1 LYDELLSPKRYNK
14 LIRPRASG
22 DGPTIV
28 YLGLRPSQFIDVDEQ
43 KEVMRTLVW
52 LEQEWQEPLLSWD
65 PQKYENI
72 QSIHIPAEEL
82 WRPDIVLYNNVNGKY
97 EITTMTRAEVFSN
110 GTVRWMPPALYLSAC
125 RIDMEYFPHDEQTC
139 SMRFGSWTYD
149 GSKVELRHHLQ
160 KFAPELH
167 RPIYIDYAADLHD
180 FESTVEYDITSL
192 SAICANN
199 FYQHSIH
206 PYPEITFRLRMRRR
220 YTFYAFNF
228 LFPCVGVAILA
239 VMTFILPPDCRE
251 KISLTI
257 NALLALTL
265 FFLLLI
271 SGTAPAT
278 SLAVPLMGKYL
289 LFTIVLITSSIFW
302 TVVVLNVHFRS
313 VETHSTPNWWLRR
326 IFLEIIPPFLGLR
339 PPNQSGGNP
348 CKMKSSNDQ
357 LELDTIKNEWAVD
370 RNGLTKCKSKGFPS
384 RTQETEYNPLACQ
397 ITRQLIE
404 QCSDETQLRM
414 RYKLHQVAEG
424 SQFIEHQLKSI
435 ERECNVALGNMVY
448 LRFLVAILMC
458 GLQGTFS
465 YKEASRLYDVLI
477 NQQGYNKILRPVANA
492 NDTLTVFFGLGLLQ
506 LMDLDEVNQIL
517 TTNVWVELEWT
528 DSKLVWEPKDFG
540 GVTALFIPSE
550 LLWLPDLLL
559 YNNADGNYVIDIMT
573 KAIVYY
579 NGTIRWT
586 PPAIFKSSCPINVQ
600 YFPYDIQECFMKF
613 GSWTYNGNQV
623 SLKHI
628 TQKRIPEHEGN
639 VHIDHAVNLKDFYP
653 SVEFE
658 LLEVSAIRRAE
669 YYTCCADP
677 FIDVTFKL
685 ALRRKTL
692 FYTINLIIPCVG
704 IAFLT
709 ILVFYLPSQSGG
721 KIALSI
727 NVLLGLTV
735 FLLLLAES
743 IPPTGLA
750 MPLIGKYLL
759 FTMGLVSLSI
769 LKTIFVLNLHHRT
782 PNKPAPNFGNGRIGR
797 KLLKLIGLEPPSKST
812 AKEDKSQLWPMSLGK
827 KGEIDRSMDAS
838 SAEQRL
844 LKFIHNLRTLAE
856 HFSKYEE
863 RKRYE
868 EDWLRLAM
876 ISDRICLCF
885 FMAACLTGKTMGD
898 LQITHW
904 DEKKDGVFSSN
915 KMKAMLEKEG
925 FTVIPYTFSPGT
937 DFPNHTHNV
946 DKKDAITAGKF
957 SFTMHGKT
965 VVLSAGDTIFVPK
978 NTVHA
983 AHVVGDE
990 DPIDFDYLE
999 FSMGEFVVDHWNE
1012 ATDGILNREN
1022 MKKKLEKQGYSAYP
1036 YTFNAGMTFGTHT
1049 HDVDK
1054 KDVVVD
1060 GRLEFHMYGKSIILE
1075 PGDTLEVPKGV
1086 PHSAK
1091 VIGTKNLEFFDATKL

>member
-1 LYDELLSPKRYNK
+1 MPPLTKIIIFLLYLTQSANAIKLEKKLYDELLSPKRYNK

-28 YLGLRPSQFIDVDEQ
+28 YLGLRLSQFINVDER

-52 LEQEWQEPLLSWD
+52 LEQEWQEPLLSWV
-65 PQKYENI
+65 PKEYGNI

-97 EITTMTRAEVFSN
+97 KITTMTRAEVFFN

-125 RIDMEYFPHDEQTC
+125 RIDMEYFPYDEQTC

-160 KFAPELH
+160 KFVPELH

-180 FESTVEYDITSL
+180 FESTIEYDIIYL
-192 SAICANN
+192 SAICSNN
-199 FYQHSIH
+199 FYQHSVH
-206 PYPEITFRLRMRRR
+206 PYPEITFKLRMHRR
-220 YTFYAFNF
+220 YTFYTFNL
-228 LFPCVGVAILA
+228 LFPCVGIAILA

-251 KISLTI
+251 KIALTI
-257 NALLALTL
+257 NTFLALTL

-271 SGTAPAT
+271 SETAPPT

-313 VETHSTPNWWLRR
+313 VKTHSTPNWWSV
-326 IFLEIIPPFLGLR
+326 IDH
-339 PPNQSGGNP
+339 SGI
-348 CKMKSSNDQ
+348 DV
-357 LELDTIKNEWAVD
+357 IKNRWIMNK
-370 RNGLTKCKSKGFPS
+370 NGLMNYKSEGLLSSAKEEKNNS
-384 RTQETEYNPLACQ
+384 LAYQ
-397 ITRQLIE
+397 ITRQLVE
-404 QCSDETQLRM
+404 QCSDETQLRI
-414 RYKLHQVAEG
+414 RNKLHQVADG
-424 SQFIEHQLKSI
+424 SNFIEKQL
-435 ERECNVALGNMVY
+435 NVIKMESN
-448 LRFLVAILMC
+448 
-458 GLQGTFS
+458 
-465 YKEASRLYDVLI
+465 EASRLYDVLM

-506 LMDLDEVNQIL
+506 LIDLDEVNQIL

-528 DSKLVWEPKDFG
+528 DSKLVWEPEDFG

-573 KAIVYY
+573 KAIIYY

-613 GSWTYNGNQV
+613 GSWTYNGHQV

-639 VHIDHAVNLKDFYP
+639 VHIDHAIDLKDFYP

-735 FLLLLAES
+735 S
-743 IPPTGLA
+743 
-750 MPLIGKYLL
+750 
-759 FTMGLVSLSI
+759 
-769 LKTIFVLNLHHRT
+769 
-782 PNKPAPNFGNGRIGR
+782 
-797 KLLKLIGLEPPSKST
+797 
-812 AKEDKSQLWPMSLGK
+812 
-827 KGEIDRSMDAS
+827 
-838 SAEQRL
+838 
-844 LKFIHNLRTLAE
+844 
-856 HFSKYEE
+856 HFY
-863 RKRYE
+863 
-868 EDWLRLAM
+868 
-876 ISDRICLCF
+876 
-885 FMAACLTGKTMGD
+885 
-898 LQITHW
+898 QIN
-904 DEKKDGVFSSN
+904 SN
-915 KMKAMLEKEG
+915 K
-925 FTVIPYTFSPGT
+925 
-937 DFPNHTHNV
+937 
-946 DKKDAITAGKF
+946 
-957 SFTMHGKT
+957 
-965 VVLSAGDTIFVPK
+965 
-978 NTVHA
+978 
-983 AHVVGDE
+983 
-990 DPIDFDYLE
+990 
-999 FSMGEFVVDHWNE
+999 
-1012 ATDGILNREN
+1012 
-1022 MKKKLEKQGYSAYP
+1022 
-1036 YTFNAGMTFGTHT
+1036 
-1049 HDVDK
+1049 
-1054 KDVVVD
+1054 
-1060 GRLEFHMYGKSIILE
+1060 
-1075 PGDTLEVPKGV
+1075 
-1086 PHSAK
+1086 
-1091 VIGTKNLEFFDATKL
+1091 

>member
-1 LYDELLSPKRYNK
+1 MRYNK
-14 LIRPRASG
+14 LIRPKASG
-22 DGPTIV
+22 DGPTTV

-97 EITTMTRAEVFSN
+97 EITTMTRAEVFFN

-125 RIDMEYFPHDEQTC
+125 RIDMEYFPYDEQTC
-139 SMRFGSWTYD
+139 AMRFGSWTYD

-180 FESTVEYDITSL
+180 FESTVEYDIISL

-199 FYQHSIH
+199 FYQHSVH
-206 PYPEITFRLRMRRR
+206 PYPEITFKLRMRRR

-228 LFPCVGVAILA
+228 LLPCVGVAILS

-257 NALLALTL
+257 NALIALTL

-271 SGTAPAT
+271 SETAPAT

-313 VETHSTPNWWLRR
+313 VETHSTPSWWVRR

-339 PPNQSGGNP
+339 PPNPSGGSHDR
-348 CKMKSSNDQ
+348 MKLANDHS
-357 LELDTIKNEWAVD
+357 ELDVIKNKWAVTK
-370 RNGLTKCKSKGFPS
+370 NGLMNYKSKGFKS
-384 RTQETEYNPLACQ
+384 RGKETVYNPLACQ
-397 ITRQLIE
+397 ITRQLVE
-404 QCSDETQLRM
+404 QCSYETQLRM
-414 RYKLHQVAEG
+414 RNKLYQVAEG
-424 SQFIEHQLKSI
+424 SQFIEHQLNII
-435 ERECNVALGNMVY
+435 ERESN
-448 LRFLVAILMC
+448 
-458 GLQGTFS
+458 
-465 YKEASRLYDVLI
+465 
-477 NQQGYNKILRPVANA
+477 
-492 NDTLTVFFGLGLLQ
+492 
-506 LMDLDEVNQIL
+506 DEVNQIL

-528 DSKLVWEPKDFG
+528 DSKLVWEPRDFG

-639 VHIDHAVNLKDFYP
+639 VHIDHAINLKDYYP

-669 YYTCCADP
+669 YYTCCVDP

-797 KLLKLIGLEPPSKST
+797 KLLKLIGLEPPSKT
-812 AKEDKSQLWPMSLGK
+812 TT
-827 KGEIDRSMDAS
+827 KGDRSPSWSVSSSKKKVIVRSKDAS
-838 SAEQRL
+838 SPEQRL
-844 LKFIHNLRTLAE
+844 SKFIHNLQTLAE
-856 HFSKYEE
+856 HFSKFEE
-863 RKRYE
+863 RKRIE
-868 EDWLRLAM
+868 EDWLYLAM

-885 FMAACLTGKTMGD
+885 FMAACLTGAFAVIFYSPPFFNNRVLCPKAKLSEQMGD

-904 DEKKDGVFSSN
+904 DEKKDGVCSSD

-990 DPIDFDYLE
+990 DVGFL
-999 FSMGEFVVDHWNE
+999 
-1012 ATDGILNREN
+1012 
-1022 MKKKLEKQGYSAYP
+1022 
-1036 YTFNAGMTFGTHT
+1036 
-1049 HDVDK
+1049 
-1054 KDVVVD
+1054 
-1060 GRLEFHMYGKSIILE
+1060 
-1075 PGDTLEVPKGV
+1075 
-1086 PHSAK
+1086 
-1091 VIGTKNLEFFDATKL
+1091 DASRF